1 MFRGHQRR
9 KGQKTLQTQLQLL
22 VWQVQACL
30 VWGAHACQQDS
41 LEELMVEVEELL
53 GEEAAAFLL
62 VLHLMRVVRYHP
74 GQYLGW
80 KPMLA
85 PLLGCPASYRAV
97 KIPMDRQTD
106 NATLRSTCPALT
118 CHSTPPALSTLPGYP
133 RADLADKEHLN

>member
-9 KGQKTLQTQLQLL
+9 KGQKILQTQLQLQLL

-30 VWGAHACQQDS
+30 VWGAHAGQQDG
-41 LEELMVEVEELL
+41 LEDLMVEVEELL

-80 KPMLA
+80 KPILA
-85 PLLGCPASYRAV
+85 PLLGCLASYRAV
-97 KIPMDRQTD
+97 KIPTDGKTDRLWYTAQLLPNTHLPL
-106 NATLRSTCPALT
+106 NTSSTQYPAWV
-118 CHSTPPALSTLPGYP
+118 PQGRLS
-133 RADLADKEHLN
+133 R